1 MELTEL
7 KGIGEKTA
15 VALNR
20 LGIFCAEDLVYNYPR
35 DYETYE
41 VPKNLYELAPGNI
54 ETVEGVLSKD
64 ATINRFN
71 GLTIVNAYLQDMT
84 GKLQLSWYN
93 IPYIKGNLQAGA
105 YYIFRGRVY
114 EKNGRLIMSQPK
126 MYKPEDYHERFE
138 GRLLPV
144 YPLTKG
150 VTNSLIVKITTEAL
164 KNLQM
169 SSENNEYLDDGILM
183 HEDLMD
189 ENEAL
194 IRIHFPRSRSELM
207 EARQR
212 IVFDEFFLFLVA
224 GAFLKRSA
232 ESTVS
237 AYRIRPDF
245 RIIRFIADLPYELT
259 KGQQDAYKAIVH
271 DMSSGKVMQRLIEG
285 DVGSGKTI
293 VAVLAMINVAL
304 NGFQAAMMAPT
315 EVLAIQHYETINR
328 LLKDSGLPVETILLT
343 GSMTGAEKRETYGRI
358 ASGDVGIIIGTH
370 ALFQEK
376 AEFNKLALVV
386 TDEQH
391 RFGVNQRDALSSKGG
406 IPHTL
411 LMSAT
416 PIPRTLAIILYG
428 DLDISVIDVLPE
440 GRLPIKNC
448 VVNADYRKKAYKFI
462 YDEIKKGHQA
472 YIICPAIED
481 ETEKEDGAVSITR
494 QIAEPL
500 ENVTDYTEKLRKLF
514 PSEIRIEALHGRMKS
529 EDKDSVM
536 TAMKNGDIDILVST
550 TVVEV
555 GVDVPN
561 ATVMMIENAERFGLA
576 QLHQLR
582 GRVGRGNDQSYCIM
596 INTSDS
602 DKAAERLDIL
612 NHSNDGFYIAEED
625 LRLRGPGDI
634 FGIRQS
640 GELAFR
646 MADIYSDSSILKAAR
661 EVAADMLSDD
671 PYLREPEH
679 AGIKKRLEG
688 YLNISL

>member
-41 VPKNLYELAPGNI
+41 VPKNLYELTCGKT
-54 ETVEGVLSKD
+54 ETVEGILTKD
-64 ATINRFN
+64 AVLNRFN
-71 GLTIVNAYLQDMT
+71 GLIIVNAYLQDMT

-93 IPYIKGNLQAGA
+93 LPYIKNSLKAGDH
-105 YYIFRGRVY
+105 YIFRGRVY
-114 EKNGRLIMSQPK
+114 EKNRRLIMSQPK
-126 MYKPEDYHERFE
+126 MYKPEDYRERFE

-150 VTNSLIVKITTEAL
+150 ISNNLIVKSTAEAL
-164 KNLQM
+164 RNLTD
-169 SSENNEYLDDGILM
+169 SSDVCEYLDESVLM

-189 ENEAL
+189 EKEAL
-194 IRIHFPRSRSELM
+194 IRIHFPRSMTELS

-212 IVFDEFFLFLVA
+212 IVFDEFFLFLTA
-224 GAFLKRSA
+224 GAFLKRKA
-232 ESTVS
+232 EGTVS
-237 AYRIRPDF
+237 EYKIRPDF

-259 KGQQDAYKAIVH
+259 KGQQDAYKAVVH

-293 VAVLAMINVAL
+293 VAILSMINVVL
-304 NGFQAAMMAPT
+304 NGFQAALMAPT
-315 EVLAIQHYETINR
+315 EVLAAQHYETVNK
-328 LLKDSGLPVETILLT
+328 LLSGSGLPVTAVLLT
-343 GSMTGAEKRETYGRI
+343 GSMSAAQKREAYGKI
-358 ASGDVGIIIGTH
+358 AGGEAGIVIGTH
-370 ALFQEK
+370 ALFRENT
-376 AEFNKLALVV
+376 EFRKLALVV

-391 RFGVNQRDALSSKGG
+391 RFGVSQREALSGKGVF
-406 IPHTL
+406 PHML

-440 GRLPIKNC
+440 GRIPIKNC
-448 VVNADYRKKAYKFI
+448 VVNSDYRKKAYKFI
-462 YDEIKKGHQA
+462 YDEVKKGHQA
-472 YIICPAIED
+472 YVICPAIED
-481 ETEKEDGAVSITR
+481 ESEKDDGAQGLSVQEADT
-494 QIAEPL
+494 L
-500 ENVTDYTEKLRKLF
+500 ENVTDYAEKLRKVF
-514 PSEIRIEALHGRMKS
+514 PPEVRIGTLHGRMKAQ
-529 EDKDSVM
+529 EKDTVM
-536 TAMKNGDIDILVST
+536 KAMKEGMIDILVST

-582 GRVGRGNDQSYCIM
+582 GRVGRGSAQSYCIM

-602 DKAAERLDIL
+602 EKAAERLDIL
-612 NHSNDGFYIAEED
+612 NHSNDGFHIAEED
-625 LRLRGPGDI
+625 LRLRGPGEL
-634 FGIRQS
+634 FGVKQS
-640 GELAFR
+640 GELNFR
-646 MADIYSDSSILKAAR
+646 LADIYSDSGMLRAAR
-661 EVAADMLSDD
+661 ETAADMLTDD
-671 PYLREPEH
+671 PYLTEPEH

-688 YLNISL
+688 YLDISL